1 MKRRILM
8 KIKAKLVTCI
18 HESKYRTDTFTR
30 LVKKNEH
37 LDTVIKEIMDEADY
51 DGNNINEYFNTQISE
66 IIIDTDDYEIVE

>member
-1 MKRRILM
+1 M

-18 HESKYRTDTFTR
+18 HESKYGTDAFTR

-51 DGNNINEYFNTQISE
+51 DGNNTNEYFNTQISE